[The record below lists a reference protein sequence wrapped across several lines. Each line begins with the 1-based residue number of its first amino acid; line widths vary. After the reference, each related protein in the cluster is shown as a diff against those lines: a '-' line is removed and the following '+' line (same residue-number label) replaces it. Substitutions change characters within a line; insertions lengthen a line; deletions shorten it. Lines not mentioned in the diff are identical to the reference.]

1 MLIPLRTLWHGAVK
15 LLLLCPA
22 LLASAWLYMREAN
35 GEQVTIQGVIRF
47 WPILTSVLTSHMK
60 LVAIPLLGGCAAL
73 LFVYLRAHN
82 LRRIAL
88 LLMLLSLWLIL
99 LPWMMQACFWTIYY
113 FRN

>member
-1 MLIPLRTLWHGAVK
+1 MRIPLRTLWHGAVK
-15 LLLLCPA
+15 LLLLCPS
-22 LLASAWLYMREAN
+22 LAASTWLFKGLSE
-35 GEQVTIQGVIRF
+35 GGSVTLQTIVGF
-47 WPILTSVLTSHMK
+47 WPVLIFVLSLTMTE
-60 LVAIPLLGGCAAL
+60 VAIPLLGVSAAL
-73 LFVYLRAHN
+73 VFLYLRARS